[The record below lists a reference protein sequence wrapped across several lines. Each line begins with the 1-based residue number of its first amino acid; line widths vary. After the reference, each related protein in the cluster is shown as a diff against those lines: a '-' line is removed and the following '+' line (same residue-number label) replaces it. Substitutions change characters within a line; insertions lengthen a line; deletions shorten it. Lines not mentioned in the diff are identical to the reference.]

1 MTRSDKIAL
10 SRLLGSSPS
19 PRASTDE
26 LQGLLLQV
34 VFALLMV
41 FMIAYFMFVVK
52 TEKEQQEQVMQLNR
66 QKLTLALDKVVD
78 ERCILYGLN
87 ALMTQGVDGKRSFDA
102 SEHVQNGQLT
112 FTPAVKKAFSL
123 GSRAAATDYADQNAL
138 QTNFMN
144 EAISI
149 AGIEREALS
158 DDEVAWFNEE
168 VASRVELLRLDVRGV
183 QRAIAARLQ
192 QQWIKNPA
200 TLSSMKMAG
209 QDDVA
214 AFAAELEAELKR
226 RSLELISKV
235 TAAEMLP

>member
-1 MTRSDKIAL
+1 
-10 SRLLGSSPS
+10 
-19 PRASTDE
+19 
-26 LQGLLLQV
+26 
-34 VFALLMV
+34 
-41 FMIAYFMFVVK
+41 
-52 TEKEQQEQVMQLNR
+52 
-66 QKLTLALDKVVD
+66 
-78 ERCILYGLN
+78 
-87 ALMTQGVDGKRSFDA
+87 
-102 SEHVQNGQLT
+102 
-112 FTPAVKKAFSL
+112 
-123 GSRAAATDYADQNAL
+123 
-138 QTNFMN
+138 MN

-214 AFAAELEAELKR
+214 AFAAELESELKR
-226 RSLELISKV
+226 KSLELISKE